1 MSVSHFVIGTAGHI
15 DHGKTELVKALT
27 GTDTDRLAEEKRR
40 GISIDIGF
48 ASFFLPN
55 GLEASIIDVPGHE
68 RFVKN
73 MLAGS
78 TGIDLLLLVVAA
90 DDGVMAQT
98 TEHVAIAGLLGIRFA
113 VVAITKIDMVDEDRV
128 LEVQVEIDELL
139 SRGVFKNAPVLKV
152 STKTGLGL
160 EGLIEAI
167 EKQSLE
173 LDERPTDLPPRLP
186 IDRSFILQGAGR
198 IVTGTLWSGVLT
210 TTGLLELL
218 PSGTSCRPRH
228 IEVRGQKVSKALAG
242 QRVAIDLTVS
252 GPAPRRGDFLVT
264 PATFSLVN
272 ELVAKVRVLPEA
284 RVELKKRKK
293 VRLYHGTREVFATL
307 SPLEPKQ
314 ILPGQTGYVRLR
326 LAEPIAAVFRD
337 RFILRSVSPITTI
350 GGGIV
355 LEAAGDRRADISIS
369 HLDAL
374 ADNDDNRVIEELAG
388 RSQYPLTTEDVN
400 LTAQIGSAATDGAL
414 KELVD
419 DGRIIEISSW
429 KRTYYVGPQII
440 DAGGRDLRRFISD
453 YHHEHAYDF
462 GVSKEIVRQG
472 VWPELSSSQAD
483 ILLDYFVSV
492 GIVCLNEGQV
502 ALADHVKAD
511 PAATMLAGVQE
522 LINTFSP
529 PKLSALAAEIDI
541 DESEL
546 RSLLKR
552 LESQDRAV
560 RVRADLY
567 FSTEAIDEA
576 RDRLID
582 YLAGAGE
589 ITVSRFKELLETTRK
604 YAIPLIEY
612 FDQQKVT
619 RRDGDVRVKEDG
631 LT

>member
-48 ASFFLPN
+48 ASFFLPS
-55 GLEASIIDVPGHE
+55 GLEASIVDVPGHE

-78 TGIDLLLLVVAA
+78 TGIDLMLLVVAA

-98 TEHVAIAGLLGIRFA
+98 KEHLAIAGLLGIRLA
-113 VVAITKIDMVDEDRV
+113 VVAITKVDMVEEDRV
-128 LEVQVEIDELL
+128 LEVQVEIEELL

-152 STKTGLGL
+152 STKTGFGL
-160 EGLIEAI
+160 EGLVESI

-173 LDERPTDLPPRLP
+173 LEERSTDLPPRLP

-210 TTGLLELL
+210 AAGSLELL
-218 PSGTSCRPRH
+218 PWGTSCRPRH

-242 QRVAIDLTVS
+242 QRVAIDLTVL
-252 GPAPRRGDFLVT
+252 GPAPRRGDFLVA
-264 PATFSLVN
+264 PATFRLVN
-272 ELVAKVRVLPEA
+272 ELIAKVRVLPEA

-293 VRLYHGTREVFATL
+293 LRLYHGTKEVFATV
-307 SPLEPKQ
+307 SPIGTKQ
-314 ILPGQTGYVRLR
+314 VLPGQTGYIRLR

-337 RFILRSVSPITTI
+337 RFILRSISPITTI
-350 GGGIV
+350 GGGFV
-355 LEAAGDRRADISIS
+355 LEATDHRRADISIS

-374 ADNDDNRVIEELAG
+374 ADNDNNSVIEELAG
-388 RSQYPLTTEDVN
+388 RSPYPLTTEDVN
-400 LTAQIGSAATDGAL
+400 LTAQIGSAATEGAL

-419 DGRIIEISSW
+419 EGRVIEISAW
-429 KRTYYVGPQII
+429 KRKHFVGAQII
-440 DAGGRDLRRFISD
+440 AESDKALRRFISD
-453 YHHEHAYDF
+453 FHQTHAYDF
-462 GVSKEIVRQG
+462 GASKEIVCQG

-483 ILLDYFVSV
+483 IFLDYFVSL
-492 GIVCLNEGQV
+492 GIICMSEGQV
-502 ALADHVKAD
+502 ALADHVKQD
-511 PAATMLAGVQE
+511 PAAKTLEQ
-522 LINTFSP
+522 LLQKINTFSP
-529 PKLSALAAEIDI
+529 PNFSTLAAEIDV
-541 DESEL
+541 DEREL

-552 LESQDRAV
+552 LESQDKAV

-567 FSTEAIDEA
+567 FSSEAIAEA
-576 RDRLID
+576 KDRLVD

-612 FDQQKVT
+612 FDEQKVT
-619 RRDGDVRVKEDG
+619 RRDGDMRVMF
-631 LT
+631 

>member
-1 MSVSHFVIGTAGHI
+1 MNVSHFVIGTAGHI
-15 DHGKTELVKALT
+15 DHGKTEIVKALT
-27 GTDTDRLAEEKRR
+27 GTDTDTLVEEKRR
-40 GISIDIGF
+40 GITIDIGF

-55 GLEASIIDVPGHE
+55 GLEASIVDVPGHE

-98 TEHVAIAGLLGIRFA
+98 KEHLAIAELLGIRFA

-128 LEVQVEIDELL
+128 LEVQVEIEELL
-139 SRGVFKNAPVLKV
+139 SGGVFKNAPIIKV

-160 EGLIEAI
+160 EGLVEAI

-173 LDERPTDLPPRLP
+173 LDERPKDLPPRLP
-186 IDRSFILQGAGR
+186 IDRSFILQGVGR

-210 TTGLLELL
+210 AAGPLELL
-218 PSGTSCRPRH
+218 PSGISCRPRH
-228 IEVRGQKVSKALAG
+228 IQVRGQKVSKALAG

-252 GPAPRRGDFLVT
+252 GTAPERGDFLVA

-272 ELVAKVRVLPEA
+272 ELIAKVRVLPDS

-307 SPLEPKQ
+307 SPIEPRQ
-314 ILPGQTGYVRLR
+314 ILPGQVGYARLR
-326 LAEPIAAVFRD
+326 LAEPIAAVFHD
-337 RFILRSVSPITTI
+337 RFILRSTSPITTI
-350 GGGIV
+350 GGGFV
-355 LEAAGDRRADISIS
+355 LEVAGDRRADISIS

-374 ADNDDNRVIEELAG
+374 ADRDNNRVIEELAG

-400 LTAQIGSAATDGAL
+400 LTAQIGSAATEDAL

-419 DGRIIEISSW
+419 GGRVIEINSW
-429 KRTYYVGPQII
+429 KRTYYVGAEII
-440 DAGGRDLRRFISD
+440 AESERVLRRFMSD
-453 YHHEHAYDF
+453 YHQEHAYDF
-462 GVSKEIVRQG
+462 GASKEILRQG

-483 ILLDYFVSV
+483 ILLDYFVSAE
-492 GIVCLNEGQV
+492 IVCLDKGQV
-502 ALADHVKAD
+502 ALAVHLKQD
-511 PAATMLAGVQE
+511 PAAMMLSRLLE

-529 PKLSALAAEIDI
+529 PNFSILATELDI
-541 DESEL
+541 DVSEV

-560 RVRADLY
+560 CVGADLY
-567 FSTEAIDEA
+567 FSTEAIAEA
-576 RDRLID
+576 RDRLVD

-612 FDQQKVT
+612 FDEQKVT
-619 RRDGDVRVKEDG
+619 RRAGDMRVPFS
-631 LT
+631 